1 MSLEEPMNTD
11 QKDSLNVVTV
21 LIDQVRME
29 IDSSTLPSKVVDRLL
44 RDVSAIPERYRAIQ
58 RADAAV
64 RRTWKKRK
72 AS

>member
-1 MSLEEPMNTD
+1 MRVDADDE
-11 QKDSLNVVTV
+11 DSLNIITV
-21 LIDQVRME
+21 LIEQVRTE
-29 IDSSTLPSKVVDRLL
+29 IDSSTLPSKAADRLL
-44 RDVSAIPERYRAIQ
+44 RDVVAIPERYRAIQ